1 MIEIRLYRKD
11 VLKEK
16 QKRKKQEG
24 TGRKK
29 GIHKLTRRWGEAKG
43 KQGKINVIEA
53 KKRFSPKISLFLELS
68 SIFDILN
75 QCLLSPYHDLYSLII
90 IYFSLFYLFLWRIY
104 LFSWLWPYFA
114 DNSQNHIINSDLSLS
129 NYVQIFPS
137 MTNDSETFIMLYIVR
152 SFITFDFV

>member
-1 MIEIRLYRKD
+1 MCWKKNRRGKNRKEQVEKREFTNSD
-11 VLKEK
+11 KEV
-16 QKRKKQEG
+16 
-24 TGRKK
+24 
-29 GIHKLTRRWGEAKG
+29 RWSKG
-43 KQGKINVIEA
+43 KTRKNKCYRS

-104 LFSWLWPYFA
+104 LFLWLWPYFA